1 MIVIVKS
8 DGTETLPM
16 HQPQVQLYLAN
27 VLKSVLKVSGGS
39 KITNLSQAL
48 NDISNGAGKASGSYR
63 FRNQPVLH
71 ASAGQLGVSSVTLL
85 FYRQGQH
92 SYIFAMGS
100 HKGASSYVLDGY
112 GQTGDLTY
120 KHKATIVL

>member
-16 HQPQVQLYLAN
+16 HQPQVQLYLQN

-48 NDISNGAGKASGSYR
+48 NDISKGEGKASGNYR

-71 ASAGQLGVSSVTLL
+71 ASAGVAGVSSVTLL
-85 FYRQGQH
+85 FYRQGAH
-92 SYIFAMGS
+92 DYIFAMGS
-100 HKGASSYVLDGY
+100 HKGSSSYVLDAY
-112 GQTGDLTY
+112 GQTGDATY
-120 KHKATIVL
+120 KHKAGISL